1 MEAQPRDFTV
11 AAGQELGH
19 AEWDEVFVNLDFNG
33 FMLTCASAEA
43 KLVCS
48 TADNGDLLLA
58 WFTPDAAEGATPF
71 KQETIQC
78 SGNDTTLTRQ
88 QTGRDPHSLVRSE
101 SNGVVTITKGAGDE
115 AIVHRYETT
124 YPMNGLMVRTES
136 VYFAATPDNVATCTR
151 TVYNY
156 SNAGW
161 QLYSVTEGFG
171 SDLAR
176 STSYIYNGNRLAKVQ
191 RYDGGYTEYE
201 HDSLGRTTMEKS
213 PWGASLA
220 KVTRTTYAEARYFD
234 VRPASVSEYH
244 VNASGTEVL
253 FRNTAYAYDE
263 TAELER
269 ITTTV
274 TAGGSSQ
281 QQVNIEETYGAEPA
295 YAYAAG
301 KPKFSQGIDGVQTVH
316 EYAATTEHDAIH
328 KHTSI
333 TKVNGEL
340 VAAQSRKSESFI
352 AANDTTTFEQESIW
366 NGTQWLL
373 LNTTAYEYDEQQRV
387 VKTTHG
393 NGRFSTTEWMCC
405 GRLSETD
412 EDGITTTYAY
422 DSARQLTEISR
433 EEVYDGETCITPE
446 TITEFTRD
454 AAGRVLTSIR
464 RTGPMETTEAT
475 EYDALGR
482 VTRQT
487 DVLGRVTST
496 AYSEDSLTTTVTT
509 PAGATSITTRHTDGS
524 TASVSGTARRALVYV
539 YDLNGSSL
547 RTTTK
552 LAEGTTIAQNITNGF
567 GQTTAQAQASTT
579 GFIYTRSEY
588 NDKGQLVKQYQ
599 DTGWNTAKTAATLY
613 EYDSFGNMSKQTL
626 ALESTPTKDNSPVVE
641 MAYSVESAEDG
652 VFSVTTQT
660 RYNASGE
667 PLSTIQKQLISQL
680 SAILASKSISI
691 DERGNCSVEW
701 SEFTAPTKVTSYS
714 SIPTSEIVAVS
725 VSVDGFTIL
734 HKDHAGIISSESII
748 QTATGTNLIHID
760 GRGNLSTSCTDLA
773 GRVVSKANASGA
785 VTTTIYDTSHDL
797 PAVVTDAMDNTTC
810 YKYDLRGRKIAE
822 WGTAIQPACFGY
834 DDMDN
839 MTSLRTFRADNEVI
853 TTDPSE
859 RSDYDETTWAFNAVT
874 GLEMSKTYA
883 DNTSIL
889 KTYDAYNRLVT
900 ETDARGNVKTHSYEH
915 ARGLH
920 LGTTYTTEDGTA
932 APVDR
937 SFTYNHLGQMT
948 LVVDDAGVRSFG
960 YNSYG
965 ERETDCLV
973 VDGDTHLITET
984 RDSFGRSTGYT
995 YAKNGAIQQTVST
1008 GYGDDGR
1015 ISSAGFLHGGLVK
1028 NFGYTYLAGTNMLQ
1042 VLTKPNGM
1050 TLTQTYDATRDL
1062 LTGMAYHRG
1071 STLVAQREYTYD
1083 ILGRPTTRNTARQG
1097 KVVNDTFTHNTRSE
1111 LTAATVNGADYA
1123 YLYDNI
1129 GNQTTAV
1136 EGDNSTVYTANAL
1149 NQYTSI
1155 QENAQEAFSPQFDTD
1170 GNQTLI
1176 KTSTGIWSAVY
1187 NAENRP
1193 ITFTNSENN
1202 TVVECQYDS
1211 MGRRAYKKVT
1221 VNGSVTLH
1229 QRYLYRGY
1237 LQIACCDL
1245 TRTAH
1250 PCLWLITWDPVQPT
1264 NTRPLAI
1271 QKDGTWYTYGLD
1283 LTKNVCEVFGSTG
1296 YIATTYTYSPYG
1308 SITATGTVDQPIQW
1322 SSEVLDKEIGLV
1334 FYNYRYYNTLDGRWI
1349 SRDLIPEA
1357 IFINLYIYANNAP
1370 IYIIDIVG
1378 LAIATN
1384 TLQTKTGLIVIGRI
1398 GGKRAARRALK
1409 LAAGTETAKIA
1420 KNKTKENAIKRAE
1433 EKAKR
1438 EAADAKMRRCR
1449 DLSKIK
1455 HRAKNNAKNRACNK
1469 GQIPKKPTLQD
1480 CKWFKESADLFKAE
1494 YEARRNYDKEC
1505 YNGGNEGHITQS
1517 RDKNKAENKCLNIYE
1532 ECLKKAKKH
1541 NKCLLK

>member
-1 MEAQPRDFTV
+1 MVAGDFPADVGEGGVNLAIPLV
-11 AAGQELGH
+11 AVIEYVYLNQLAFVDAYQLVAGFQF
-19 AEWDEVFVNLDFNG
+19 EVFALGGNAHRGL
-33 FMLTCASAEA
+33 AS
-43 KLVCS
+43 LFQIV
-48 TADNGDLLLA
+48 GDQLNFCHFGSFRFSRL
-58 WFTPDAAEGATPF
+58 
-71 KQETIQC
+71 
-78 SGNDTTLTRQ
+78 
-88 QTGRDPHSLVRSE
+88 
-101 SNGVVTITKGAGDE
+101 
-115 AIVHRYETT
+115 
-124 YPMNGLMVRTES
+124 
-136 VYFAATPDNVATCTR
+136 
-151 TVYNY
+151 
-156 SNAGW
+156 NAGF
-161 QLYSVTEGFG
+161 LCRGFG
-171 SDLAR
+171 TDVAR

-201 HDSLGRTTMEKS
+201 YDSLGRITMQKS

-220 KVTRTTYAEARYFD
+220 KVTRTTYATARFFD
-234 VRPASVSEYH
+234 IRPASVADYH

-253 FRNTAYAYDE
+253 FRNSAYAYDE
-263 TAELER
+263 SAELER
-269 ITTTV
+269 VTTTV
-274 TAGGSSQ
+274 TAGGSSL
-281 QQVNIEETYGAEPA
+281 QQVSIEETYGAEPA

-301 KPKFSQGIDGVQTVH
+301 KPKFSQNITGVQTVH
-316 EYAATTEHDAIH
+316 EYEATTEHDAIH

-333 TKVNGEL
+333 TKASGEL

-366 NGTQWLL
+366 NGSQWLL
-373 LNTTAYEYDEQQRV
+373 LDTTAYEYDEQQRV
-387 VKTTHG
+387 VKTTRG

-405 GRLSETD
+405 GVFNETD

-422 DSARQLTEISR
+422 DSARQLTEVSR
-433 EEVYDGETCITPE
+433 SAVYDGETCITPE

-454 AAGRVLTSIR
+454 AAGRTLSTTR
-464 RTGPMETTEAT
+464 RVGPMETTEST

-482 VTRQT
+482 VTKQT
-487 DVLGRVTST
+487 DILGRVTTT
-496 AYSEDSLTTTVTT
+496 AYSEDGLTTTVTP
-509 PAGATSITTRHTDGS
+509 PAGATSITTRNTDGF
-524 TASVSGTARRALVYV
+524 TASVGGTAQRALVYV
-539 YDLNGSSL
+539 YDLNGSNE
-547 RTTTK
+547 RHTTK
-552 LAEGTTIAQNITNGF
+552 LADGTTLAQRISNGF
-567 GQTTAQAQASTT
+567 GQTTVQAQASTS
-579 GFIYTRSEY
+579 GFIYTRAEF
-588 NDKGQLVKQYQ
+588 NAKGQLVKQYQ
-599 DTGWNTAKTAATLY
+599 DTGWNTDKTAPILY
-613 EYDSFGNMSKQTL
+613 EYDSFGNQVKQTL
-626 ALESTPTKDNSPVVE
+626 ALVDTPTKDNSPVDE
-641 MAYSVESAEDG
+641 MTYSVESAEDG
-652 VFSVTTQT
+652 VYSVNMQT
-660 RYNASGE
+660 RYNAGGE
-667 PLSTIQKQLISQL
+667 PLVTTQKQLISQL
-680 SAILASKSISI
+680 SSTTASKSIST
-691 DERGNCSVEW
+691 DERGNSSVSW
-701 SEFTAPTKVTSYS
+701 SEFTAPAKVTSFS
-714 SIPTSEIVAVS
+714 TIPTSEITAETIT
-725 VSVDGFTIL
+725 VDGFTISQ
-734 HKDHAGIISSESII
+734 KDHVGIVT
-748 QTATGTNLIHID
+748 TATRSYTASGMTLVHVD
-760 GRGNLSTSCTDLA
+760 GRGNATTSAMDLA
-773 GRVVSKANASGA
+773 GRTISVTDAAGA
-785 VTTTIYDTSHDL
+785 VTTTAYNTAHDL
-797 PAVVTDAMDNTTC
+797 PAVVTDAMGNTAC

-839 MTSLRTFRADNEVI
+839 MSMLMTFRGSPETNE
-853 TTDPSE
+853 DGSPSQ
-859 RSDYDETTWAFNAVT
+859 SGVGAAAGDVTTWAFNPVT
-874 GLEMSKTYA
+874 GLEISKTYA
-883 DNTSIL
+883 DNTTVV
-889 KTYDAYNRLVT
+889 KTYDAYNRLAT
-900 ETDARGNVKTHSYEH
+900 ETDARGNIKTHTYEH

-920 LGTTYTTEDGTA
+920 LGTTYTLPSQSSEGATA
-932 APVDR
+932 GAATNTR
-937 SFTYNHLGQMT
+937 SFSYNHLGQLTQVMDDAGT
-948 LVVDDAGVRSFG
+948 RTLGYNAYGEQETDSLVVD
-960 YNSYG
+960 N
-965 ERETDCLV
+965 
-973 VDGDTHLITET
+973 DTHLITEL
-984 RDSFGRSTGYT
+984 RDGFGRSSGYT
-995 YAKNGAIQQTVST
+995 YAKNGTVQQTVTT

-1015 ISSAGFLHGGLVK
+1015 ITSAGFLHGGAAK

-1050 TLTQTYDATRDL
+1050 TLTQTYEATRDL

-1111 LTAATVNGADYA
+1111 LAAATVNGADYA

-1229 QRYLYRGY
+1229 QRYLYRDY

-1409 LAAGTETAKIA
+1409 LAAGRETAKIA

-1480 CKWFKESADLFKAE
+1480 CKWFKESANLFKAE